1 MSKTY
6 RVTSAGVNP
15 AADRAHRERMYYIS
29 MGLRVPCVLSL
40 FWVHGWW
47 VLLSAAGAI
56 ILPWFAVMIGNA
68 VAHGGGEDVDAPE
81 PLQLEA
87 LPVADDADGDSNRP
101 QAQPVIVVDVDPQR
115 RSESRDSSGDAA

>member
-15 AADRAHRERMYYIS
+15 AADRAHREKMYYIS

-40 FWVHGWW
+40 FWVQGWW

-68 VAHGGGEDVDAPE
+68 VAHGGGEEVDAPE
-81 PLQLEA
+81 PLQLEP
-87 LPVADDADGDSNRP
+87 LVAEEELAGEPHP

-115 RSESRDSSGDAA
+115 RSGSRDSEGDDA

>member
-15 AADRAHRERMYYIS
+15 AADRAHREKMYYIS

-40 FWVHGWW
+40 FWVQGWW

-68 VAHGGGEDVDAPE
+68 VAHGGGEEVDAPE
-81 PLQLEA
+81 PLQLEP
-87 LPVADDADGDSNRP
+87 LVAEEELAGESHP

-115 RSESRDSSGDAA
+115 RSGSRDSEGDDA